1 MPRTVSMN
9 FGKASGRR
17 TWLYPQIGLRP
28 NQNVHITL
36 IVNENQMKLRIIKPP
51 KRGDCFVTLNSN
63 GSLYFSVQTVEDMD
77 IWAGRKII
85 VAHDEYGNLYVKTI
99 YGSDSD
105 ADGFDIRVSKSGNGS
120 AFYIRIIRLLRN
132 FGVCVEKTTR
142 YNLIET
148 EEDFWKVEGLKLKV
162 K

>member
-1 MPRTVSMN
+1 
-9 FGKASGRR
+9 
-17 TWLYPQIGLRP
+17 
-28 NQNVHITL
+28 
-36 IVNENQMKLRIIKPP
+36 MKLRIIKPP
-51 KRGDCFVTLNSN
+51 KRGNCFATLNSD
-63 GSLYFSVQTVEDMD
+63 GYLFFSVRAIDEMNIRAD
-77 IWAGRKII
+77 RKII
-85 VAHDEYGNLYVKTI
+85 VAHDEFGNLYVKTI

-105 ADGFDIRVSKSGNGS
+105 ADGFDIRVSKNGNGS
-120 AFYIRIIRLLRN
+120 AFYIRITHLLRN

>member
-1 MPRTVSMN
+1 
-9 FGKASGRR
+9 
-17 TWLYPQIGLRP
+17 
-28 NQNVHITL
+28 
-36 IVNENQMKLRIIKPP
+36 MKLRIIKPP

-105 ADGFDIRVSKSGNGS
+105 ADGFDIRVSKNGNSS
-120 AFYIRIIRLLRN
+120 AFYIRIICLLRN